1 MAENVLQSLQ
11 QFIQDVLAPDVREL
25 KVRVSSLEQ
34 RMDTRFDAMDTRFEA
49 MDTRFEAMELQIKA
63 QFKLILAEIRE
74 SKTSTENTVLR
85 EIGDLR
91 ERIAVLEAQR
101 R

>member
-34 RMDTRFDAMDTRFEA
+34 RMDTRFEA

-74 SKTSTENTVLR
+74 SKTSTENTGLR

-91 ERIAVLEAQR
+91 ERVAVLEAQR